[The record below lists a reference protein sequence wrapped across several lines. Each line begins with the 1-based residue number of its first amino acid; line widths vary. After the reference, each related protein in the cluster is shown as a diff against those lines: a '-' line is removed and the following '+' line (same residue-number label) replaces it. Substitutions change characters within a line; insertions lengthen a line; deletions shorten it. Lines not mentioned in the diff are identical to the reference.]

1 MADTKFLD
9 LAGLRQVLSNMKT
22 IFPQLAKANE
32 FKEAITAPGFK
43 LKTQPSD
50 ALTQV
55 WNIAGTYT
63 NLNDYALK
71 TYVDKAVSAV
81 QSQALVF
88 KGTVGTTALPT
99 DPKIGDTYVVDK
111 AGTYAGEVCE
121 VGDTLICKAAKTTS
135 KAATWLV
142 VQKNIDG
149 AVTSTETLTA
159 GQIMIGNDNKT
170 IKPFSKGTNG
180 QILKTGLNGNLLW
193 SDHANVW
200 IRPHN
205 GSDQEMP
212 LAYSHTTFDSSGK
225 AVERKGDIYV
235 TNKTVRVNPK
245 TGILYA
251 NDFQGTIN
259 GHTVKSDVPTNA
271 KFTDTVYSHPSTH
284 PASMITGLAT
294 VATTGAYTDLKN
306 APNIPA
312 WALKATPPV
321 LKLLFAGN
329 TKSYSPLSAYNVEFT
344 VPNFKGIII
353 VDYVAHGPVATSANY
368 SPEETTCDT
377 VVFDTAYGAVFPGEV
392 KSSYGYKYTCYSWSE
407 SSKLSVYNYGDKRE
421 VIHTS
426 IDNTHGGIQTV
437 YWGVKVNKAT
447 LVYSK
452 ETGQLYAA
460 YKDNFM
466 QLSVSTDSINMKA
479 ITSAEIDQLFA

>member
-9 LAGLRQVLSNMKT
+9 LAGLKQVLSNMKT

-50 ALTQV
+50 ALTQI

-88 KGTVGTTALPT
+88 KGTVGTTALP
-99 DPKIGDTYVVDK
+99 DNPKIGDTYVVDK

-121 VGDTLICKAAKTTS
+121 VGDTLICKAAKTNS
-135 KAATWLV
+135 IAATWLV

-170 IKPFSKGTNG
+170 IKPFSKGRNG

-193 SDHANVW
+193 SDYVPVW

-225 AVERKGDIYV
+225 AVEKKGDIYA
-235 TNKTVRVNPK
+235 TNNTVKVNPK
-245 TGILYA
+245 TGVLYA
-251 NDFQGTIN
+251 KDFQGTIN

-306 APNIPA
+306 APNVPA

-353 VDYVAHGPVATSANY
+353 VDYVGTSSTATY
-368 SPEETTCDT
+368 SPEETDCDT
-377 VVFDTAYGAVFPGEV
+377 VVFDTYYGAVFPG
-392 KSSYGYKYTCYSWSE
+392 KANSSGQYKYTCYSWSE
-407 SSKLSVYNYGDKRE
+407 SSKLSAYNYGEKRE
-421 VIHTS
+421 VIHTVIS
-426 IDNTHGGIQTV
+426 NITHTTTA
-437 YWGVKVNKAT
+437 YWGVKVNKST

-460 YKDNFM
+460 YKDTFK
-466 QLSVSTDSINMKA
+466 QLSISTDSINMKV
-479 ITSAEIDQLFA
+479 ITTAEIDQLFA

>member
-9 LAGLRQVLSNMKT
+9 LAGLKQVLSNMKT

-50 ALTQV
+50 ALTQI

-88 KGTVGTTALPT
+88 KGTVGTTALP
-99 DPKIGDTYVVDK
+99 DNPKIGDTYVVDK

-121 VGDTLICKAAKTTS
+121 VGDTLICKAAKTNS
-135 KAATWLV
+135 IAATWLV

-193 SDHANVW
+193 SDYAPVW

-225 AVERKGDIYV
+225 AVEKKGDIYA
-235 TNKTVRVNPK
+235 TNNTVKVNPK
-245 TGILYA
+245 TGVLYA
-251 NDFQGTIN
+251 KDFQGTIN

-294 VATTGAYTDLKN
+294 VATTGSYTDLKN
-306 APNIPA
+306 APNVPA

-321 LKLLFAGN
+321 LELLFAGT
-329 TKSYSPLSAYNVEFT
+329 TKTYSPLSAYNVEFK

-353 VDYVAHGPVATSANY
+353 VDCVGNGSSVTY
-368 SPEETTCDT
+368 SPGETTSDT
-377 VVFDTAYGAVFPGEV
+377 VVFDIKYGAVFPGKV
-392 KSSYGYKYTCYSWSE
+392 NSSGQYKYTCYSWSK
-407 SSKLSVYNYGDKRE
+407 SSKLSVYNYGEKIE
-421 VIHTS
+421 TIHFE
-426 IDNTHGGIQTV
+426 THTDGTAT
-437 YWGVKVNKAT
+437 YYDGVKVNKST
-447 LVYSK
+447 LIYSK

-460 YKDNFM
+460 YKDKFM

-479 ITSAEIDQLFA
+479 ITSAEIDQLFG

>member
-9 LAGLRQVLSNMKT
+9 LAGLKQVLSNMKT

-71 TYVDKAVSAV
+71 TYVDQAVSAV

-149 AVTSTETLTA
+149 AVTTTETLTA

-193 SDHANVW
+193 SDHAPVW
-200 IRPHN
+200 MRPHN

-225 AVERKGDIYV
+225 AVEKKGDIYA

-245 TGILYA
+245 TGVLYA

-259 GHTVKSDVPTNA
+259 GHTVESDVPTNA

-294 VATTGAYTDLKN
+294 VATTGSYTDLKN
-306 APNIPA
+306 APNVPA

-321 LKLLFAGN
+321 LNLKFEGH
-329 TKSYSPLSAYNVEFT
+329 TTSYSPLSAYDREFE
-344 VPNFKGIII
+344 VPDSKGIII
-353 VDYVAHGPVATSANY
+353 VDYLISHHTYGKEDY
-368 SPEETTCDT
+368 SQEIGYDT
-377 VVFDTAYGAVFPGEV
+377 VGFHAEYNAVFPCMANTATKTYLYHSWNDSFKISEYRFGTKKELIY
-392 KSSYGYKYTCYSWSE
+392 SNLNAPAGYSGKFY
-407 SSKLSVYNYGDKRE
+407 
-421 VIHTS
+421 
-426 IDNTHGGIQTV
+426 
-437 YWGVKVNKAT
+437 GVKVSKST
-447 LVYSK
+447 LIYCK
-452 ETGQLYAA
+452 ETGKLYAENNG
-460 YKDNFM
+460 KFSE
-466 QLSVSTDSINMKA
+466 LPLSTDSINMKA

>member
-9 LAGLRQVLSNMKT
+9 LAGLKQVLSNMKT

-71 TYVDKAVSAV
+71 TYVDQAVSAV

-149 AVTSTETLTA
+149 AVTTTETLTA
-159 GQIMIGNDNKT
+159 GQIMIGDGNKT
-170 IKPFSKGTNG
+170 ITPFSNGTNG

-193 SDHANVW
+193 SDHAPVW
-200 IRPHN
+200 MRPHN

-225 AVERKGDIYV
+225 AVEKKGDIYA

-245 TGILYA
+245 TGVLYA

-306 APNIPA
+306 APNVPA

-329 TKSYSPLSAYNVEFT
+329 TKSYSPLSANNVEFT

-353 VDYVAHGPVATSANY
+353 VDYVGNDSTATL
-368 SPEETTCDT
+368 SPEETDCDT
-377 VVFDTAYGAVFPGEV
+377 VVFNTNYGAVFPG
-392 KSSYGYKYTCYSWSE
+392 KANSSGSYKYTCYDWSE
-407 SSKLSVYNYGDKRE
+407 SSKLSVYNYGEKRE
-421 VIHTS
+421 LIFFS
-426 IDNTHGGIQTV
+426 NNIGGTV
-437 YWGVKVNKAT
+437 DYYHGVKVNKST

-460 YKDNFM
+460 YKDKFM
-466 QLSVSTDSINMKA
+466 QLSLSTDSINMKA
-479 ITSAEIDQLFA
+479 ITTAEIDQLFA

>member
-9 LAGLRQVLSNMKT
+9 LAGLKQVLSNMKT

-50 ALTQV
+50 ALTQI

-88 KGTVGTTALPT
+88 KGTVGTTALPNN
-99 DPKIGDTYVVDK
+99 PKIGDTYVVDK

-121 VGDTLICKAAKTTS
+121 VGDTLICKAAKTNS
-135 KAATWLV
+135 IAATWLV

-193 SDHANVW
+193 SDHAPVW

-225 AVERKGDIYV
+225 AVEQKGDIYA
-235 TNKTVRVNPK
+235 TNNTVKVNPK
-245 TGILYA
+245 TGVLYA
-251 NDFQGTIN
+251 KDFQGTIN

-294 VATTGAYTDLKN
+294 VATTGAYADLKN
-306 APNIPA
+306 APNVPA

-329 TKSYSPLSAYNVEFT
+329 TKSYSPLSANNVEFT

-353 VDYVAHGPVATSANY
+353 VDYIGNDSTATL
-368 SPEETTCDT
+368 SPEETDCDT
-377 VVFDTAYGAVFPGEV
+377 VVFNTSYGAVFPG
-392 KSSYGYKYTCYSWSE
+392 KANSSGHYKYTCYDWSK
-407 SSKLSVYNYGDKRE
+407 SSKLSVYNYGEKRE
-421 VIHTS
+421 LIFFS
-426 IDNTHGGIQTV
+426 NNIGGTV
-437 YWGVKVNKAT
+437 DYYYGVKVNKST

-460 YKDNFM
+460 YKDTFM

>member
-9 LAGLRQVLSNMKT
+9 LAGLKQVLSNMKT

-50 ALTQV
+50 ALTQI

-71 TYVDKAVSAV
+71 TYVDQAVRAV

-149 AVTSTETLTA
+149 AVTTTETLTA

-193 SDHANVW
+193 SDYAPVW
-200 IRPHN
+200 MRPHN

-225 AVERKGDIYV
+225 AVEKKGDIYA

-245 TGILYA
+245 TGVLYA

-329 TKSYSPLSAYNVEFT
+329 TKSYSPLSANNVEFT

-353 VDYVAHGPVATSANY
+353 VDYVGNDSTATF
-368 SPEETTCDT
+368 SPEETDCDT
-377 VVFDTAYGAVFPGEV
+377 VVFNTHYGAVFPG
-392 KSSYGYKYTCYSWSE
+392 KANSSGQYKYTCYDWSE
-407 SSKLSVYNYGDKRE
+407 SSKLSVYNYGETRE
-421 VIHTS
+421 LIFFLNN
-426 IDNTHGGIQTV
+426 IGGTV
-437 YWGVKVNKAT
+437 DYYHGVKVNKST

-452 ETGQLYAA
+452 ETGQLYVA
-460 YKDNFM
+460 YKDKFS
-466 QLSVSTDSINMKA
+466 QLSLSADSINIKA